1 MVLEFIRFPTI
12 DDIDLIKKKVLVRVD
27 FNSPVDKDGKIID
40 DSRIRAHRQTLLTLI
55 NRGAAVVVI
64 THQGRPG
71 DNDFITLES
80 HAEKLEEALG
90 VKVKFV
96 GDVIGPAATEAI
108 RSLNEGEILLLDN
121 VRLVSEELIEA
132 EPEKHAKTYLV
143 RKLSPLFDYFVFDA
157 FATAHRSQPSI
168 VGFPVVLPTL
178 VGYVM
183 QSELEA
189 LNKSIL
195 GSESPRL
202 FVLGGAKV
210 RDTIKIIEFLT
221 KKRIA
226 DRILATGLVG
236 LTFHVAKGGK
246 AGKSLLKFLEEK
258 GLTTLIPL
266 ARRVILSGAP
276 VDTPYDVKVI
286 KDDGSVAEEPINTAD
301 GTPVDIGSYTS
312 LMFSEMVR
320 EASVVV
326 LRGPAGYVED
336 PRFRSG
342 TLDILRAALGSN
354 AYVIIGGGHLG
365 SMLSEVGV
373 RREKGL
379 HVSTG
384 GGALLIAL
392 SGETLPALKALEIS
406 YKKFFAGGSL

>member
-1 MVLEFIRFPTI
+1 MEFIRFPTI
-12 DDIDLIKKKVLVRVD
+12 DDVELSRKKVLVRVD
-27 FNSPVDKDGKIID
+27 FNSPIDKDGKIMD
-40 DSRIRAHRQTLLTLI
+40 DSRIRAHRQTLLTLL
-55 NRGAAVVVI
+55 NRGASVVVI

-71 DNDFITLES
+71 DNDFITLEP
-80 HAEKLEEALG
+80 HAEKLQEVLG
-90 VKVKFV
+90 VKVRFV
-96 GDVIGPAATEAI
+96 SDVIGPAASEAI
-108 RSLNEGEILLLDN
+108 RSLGEGEILLLDN

-132 EPEKHAKTYLV
+132 EPEKHSRTYLV

-168 VGFPVVLPTL
+168 VGFPVVLPSV

-183 QSELEA
+183 RDELDA

-195 GSESPRL
+195 SNESPRL

-226 DRILATGLVG
+226 DRILTTGLVG
-236 LTFHVAKGGK
+236 LTFHVAKGGR

-266 ARRVILSGAP
+266 ARRVVLSGAP

-286 KDDGSVAEEPINTAD
+286 KEDGRVVEEPINTAD
-301 GTPVDIGSYTS
+301 GIPVDIGSYTS
-312 LMFSEMVR
+312 LMFSEMIK

-326 LRGPAGYVED
+326 MRGPAGYVED

-342 TLDILRAALGSN
+342 TLDVLKAALESN

-365 SMLSEVGV
+365 SMLEEVGV
-373 RREKGL
+373 RREKNL

-406 YKKFFAGGSL
+406 YKKFFAGGSS